1 VKSKNMSLEYNTQ
14 REDVIQKEYGRN
26 VQKLV
31 EYIKTVED
39 KEKRNQYAQT
49 LTDLMRQINP
59 NLLREN
65 AEYDQKVWDDL
76 YIMSRFDL
84 DVESPFPMPEKESI
98 GKKPQ
103 RMAYKTDEIKF
114 RHYGRNLE
122 MMVKLAVEMEDEDSK
137 ENAIIHIGRLMKSFF
152 SNWNKDNIEDE
163 VIAQHIHR
171 MSKGQLVVNIEKV
184 KEEGLFNTS
193 VRERRPSSGPSN
205 KNTKKNYTKR
215 RRA

>member
-1 VKSKNMSLEYNTQ
+1 MNLEYNTQ

-39 KEKRNQYAQT
+39 QEKRDQYALT

-65 AEYDQKVWDDL
+65 QEYDQKVWDDL

-84 DVESPFPMPEKESI
+84 EVNSPFPMPEKSSI

-103 RMAYKTDEIKF
+103 RMAYKTNEIKF

-122 MMVKLAVEMEDEDSK
+122 VMVQRTIEMEDPEAK
-137 ENAIIHIGRLMKSFF
+137 ENGIIHIGRLMKSFF

-163 VIAQHIHR
+163 VIAQHIHA
-171 MSKGQLVVNIEKV
+171 MSKGQLKVNIEKV

-193 VRERRPSSGPSN
+193 TRERRAPSNSSGPSN
-205 KNTKKNYTKR
+205 QNRRKNFTNKR
-215 RRA
+215 RRS

>member
-1 VKSKNMSLEYNTQ
+1 MNLEYNTQ

-39 KEKRNQYAQT
+39 QEKRDQYALT

-65 AEYDQKVWDDL
+65 QEYDQKVWDDL

-84 DVESPFPMPEKESI
+84 EVNSPFPMPEKSSI

-103 RMAYKTDEIKF
+103 RMAYKTNEIKF

-122 MMVKLAVEMEDEDSK
+122 VMVQRTIEMEDPEAK
-137 ENAIIHIGRLMKSFF
+137 ENGIVHIGRLMKSFF

-163 VIAQHIHR
+163 VIAQHIHA
-171 MSKGQLVVNIEKV
+171 MSRGQLKVNIEKV

-193 VRERRPSSGPSN
+193 TRERRSPSNSSGPSN
-205 KNTKKNYTKR
+205 QNRRKNYTNKR
-215 RRA
+215 RRS